1 MMLVSTTAGVL
12 VVFLLSVM
20 TSSEAT
26 LCSSVNCT
34 EAVCTS
40 YYNECASAFRA
51 GGNCSQAC
59 KDAYDQLLRNAV
71 GSQYLGGNNSLCN
84 QSSQN
89 FYNNCFNGVRPS
101 PPPVSTQKP
110 TPCTY
115 SGVGTLCD
123 QNSTCR
129 PLLLAY
135 TNECRFAFQGI
146 NCSQQCKQALG
157 AVLQDPIGRRF
168 IYPNCSCA
176 GNDTDCVQI
185 GQNLDGACFPTQ
197 PSSPGCTTDDVVSAC
212 TKDATCQ
219 PRLSAYQTACSSAFQ
234 GVNCSQECQLA
245 FVHLLQD
252 RVGNRFS
259 VCQCA
264 TQDTACQSA
273 GKNLGTTCFN
283 GTFPTV
289 QIPEPTT
296 PTVQIPEPKIPTVKA
311 TAAYVTGNVQ
321 LILLSIVMG
330 LLLLISQ

>member
-1 MMLVSTTAGVL
+1 MTLMMMVSTTAGVL

-26 LCSSVNCT
+26 LCSSVTCT

-40 YYNECASAFRA
+40 YSNECASAFRA

-71 GSQYLGGNNSLCN
+71 GSQYFGCDCGNDSLCN

-115 SGVGTLCD
+115 SGVSTLCG

-146 NCSQQCKQALG
+146 NCSQQCKQAMD
-157 AVLQDPIGRRF
+157 AVFQHPIGRRF
-168 IYPNCSCA
+168 TDPICSCA
-176 GNDTDCVQI
+176 ENDTDCVQS
-185 GQNLDGACFPTQ
+185 GQNLVRACFSTPNYN
-197 PSSPGCTTDDVVSAC
+197 CTTSDVVNAC
-212 TKDATCQ
+212 TKDETCQ
-219 PRLSAYQTACSSAFQ
+219 PRLSAYVTACSSAFQ
-234 GVNCSQECQLA
+234 GVSCSQECQRG
-245 FVHLLQD
+245 FVHLLQH
-252 RVGNRFS
+252 RVGNNFS
-259 VCQCA
+259 VCLCA

-273 GKNLGTTCFN
+273 AQNLGTTCFN

-289 QIPEPTT
+289 QIQLEEPAST
-296 PTVQIPEPKIPTVKA
+296 PTPTVKA